1 MSRAHFI
8 PLSRGL
14 GPFRTTTGRSKP
26 YRSRQCRRRSR
37 PPASGISYCRPPLDW
52 LLSSDRFSSATKR
65 AASPQRQ
72 NQCHDASREAL
83 CSANWGGPL
92 HKQNSYRHHDQGF
105 YAGHGNTET
114 NLAHNSLKLEL
125 GLLVSHGASPAPFS
139 TPMDHA
145 GSRGIVPAAE
155 PIIGVRDRLGSKGE
169 EAPGPDE
176 PFRMLRHKKA
186 QHAGPKPRADSRNAA
201 RAGSV

>member
-1 MSRAHFI
+1 LDSPPDSFPRWDHHTSPGYPAAFPESWWAILARASVPRSSHGWVHSEPPPVGQSR
-8 PLSRGL
+8 
-14 GPFRTTTGRSKP
+14 
-26 YRSRQCRRRSR
+26 YRSLQCRRRSR
-37 PPASGISYCRPPLDW
+37 PPASGISYCRPPLDL

-114 NLAHNSLKLEL
+114 NLAHNSLRLEL
-125 GLLVSHGASPAPFS
+125 GLLASHGVSPTPSQPQWTTREPGESFRFQS
-139 TPMDHA
+139 T
-145 GSRGIVPAAE
+145 I
-155 PIIGVRDRLGSKGE
+155 K
-169 EAPGPDE
+169 
-176 PFRMLRHKKA
+176 
-186 QHAGPKPRADSRNAA
+186 
-201 RAGSV
+201 